1 MANPFMLAA
10 ALGRARATIK
20 CPYCRHSKIVPAKPA
35 AHRVC
40 PRCRR
45 QFPDP
50 LAQRTRRK

>member
-20 CPYCRHSKIVPAKPA
+20 CPYCWHSKIVPAKPA